1 MEQEMHV
8 HVFSRNDDFADQALR
23 DGLPF
28 FKRELRKIRPQ
39 QLAKGRGIV
48 DHLLPLDALLSR
60 VGQLSTFLFD
70 LLQRGREFLP
80 PRLELTK
87 GNNLGLIGIKQAL
100 VLPLDPLPPLQQ
112 LSLLCLQP

>member
-1 MEQEMHV
+1 MHV
-8 HVFSRNDDFADQALR
+8 HFFSRDDDFADQALR

-60 VGQLSTFLFD
+60 VGQLSTLLLD
-70 LLQRGREFLP
+70 LLQRGSKFLSP
-80 PRLELTK
+80 HLELT
-87 GNNLGLIGIKQAL
+87 
-100 VLPLDPLPPLQQ
+100 
-112 LSLLCLQP
+112 